1 MSVHRTPSP
10 TFAITH
16 ETEPSETVVAGFSAF
31 GLAGHTAVD
40 YVVDQLEL
48 EETGHVTAE
57 SMPSIPPLRER
68 PGPPPLPA
76 RPRVTVLVNELF
88 VPVWAADAD
97 VPPMDNGF
105 LDGVNASLMAR
116 GLDSDLRVGVFVT
129 PVHAQTPDAEASVRL
144 VEAAE
149 RVYGLGLDT
158 ADLEAFA
165 AEIESTTRNSPSA
178 SKRPGKKPPRG
189 THVHVADLSDGTVD
203 ALGRESCR
211 WNRSG
216 NLSDSYGS
224 MVPSSVITWSTS
236 RVGVAS

>member
-57 SMPSIPPLRER
+57 SMPSITPSRTARPATTPGCS
-68 PGPPPLPA
+68 PGPTSI
-76 RPRVTVLVNELF
+76 TVLVNELF

-129 PVHAQTPDAEASVRL
+129 PVHAQAPDAEAAVRL

-165 AEIESTTRNSPSA
+165 AEIEQHHAELAERLEATREEA
-178 SKRPGKKPPRG
+178 RPEERM
-189 THVHVADLSDGTVD
+189 
-203 ALGRESCR
+203 
-211 WNRSG
+211 
-216 NLSDSYGS
+216 Y
-224 MVPSSVITWSTS
+224 M
-236 RVGVAS
+236 